1 MTLHT
6 YISSLHTIWTTMTNQ
21 RNYIRIIKP
30 DSINKQLIKIG

>member
-6 YISSLHTIWTTMTNQ
+6 NNLSLHTIWKPMTNEH
-21 RNYIRIIKP
+21 NYIRIIKP